1 MGDYVL
7 DPDHG
12 HFCNLGVTFV
22 LGMLG
27 PKRDHASAS
36 PGHGMRGG
44 EGWPALDWVWAS
56 RMGPLGESVTGA
68 AAQQQVDGI
77 HTMMAGTYAAEDSS
91 ERGYGFSGL
100 LFHPGPSMATAAG
113 HYWAVRPAGD
123 GAFFEVDSV
132 GSRVAHK
139 TGAAAAHLVE
149 AEGRGAGGG
158 GGRQRERWRWQW

>member
-36 PGHGMRGG
+36 PGHGTRGE

-56 RMGPLGESVTGA
+56 PMGPLGASVTGA
-68 AAQQQVDGI
+68 AARQQVDVM
-77 HTMMAGTYAAEDSS
+77 HTMMAGALRPSEAAS
-91 ERGYGFSGL
+91 R
-100 LFHPGPSMATAAG
+100 
-113 HYWAVRPAGD
+113 WA
-123 GAFFEVDSV
+123 
-132 GSRVAHK
+132 
-139 TGAAAAHLVE
+139 
-149 AEGRGAGGG
+149 
-158 GGRQRERWRWQW
+158 